1 MISPLI
7 VISENLNMGE
17 IYQVVYPI
25 GPQTIQ
31 NKKVADAIHDLNG
44 KTICEL
50 WNYAFRGDDSF
61 LVIEKMMK
69 DKYPDVKFIRY
80 ENFGNIHDP
89 SEEAKMMAELPAKL
103 KKFKCDAVIAGN
115 GG

>member
-1 MISPLI
+1 MEE
-7 VISENLNMGE
+7 V
-17 IYQVVYPI
+17 YKVVYPI
-25 GPQTIQ
+25 GTQTTQ
-31 NKKVADAIHDLNG
+31 QRKVSDSISDLNG

-61 LVIEKMMK
+61 SIIEKLMK
-69 DKYPDVKFIRY
+69 KKYPDVKFVSY

-103 KKFKCDAVIAGN
+103 RKFKCDAVIAGN

>member
-1 MISPLI
+1 
-7 VISENLNMGE
+7 VKQENKNVEE
-17 IYQVVYPI
+17 IYEVVYPI
-25 GPQTIQ
+25 GKQATQ
-31 NKKVADAIHDLNG
+31 EKDVAASLPDLNG

-61 LVIEKMMK
+61 PMIEK
-69 DKYPDVKFIRY
+69 
-80 ENFGNIHDP
+80 FGNIHDP
-89 SEEAKMMAELPAKL
+89 SEEAKMMAELPGKL

>member
-1 MISPLI
+1 
-7 VISENLNMGE
+7 MGE
-17 IYQVVYPI
+17 IFQVVYPI
-25 GPQTIQ
+25 GIQTIK
-31 NKKVADAIHDLNG
+31 NRKVADSIPDLNG

-61 LVIEKMMK
+61 SIIEKLMK
-69 DKYPDVKFIRY
+69 DKYPGLNFIPY

>member
-1 MISPLI
+1 M
-7 VISENLNMGE
+7 EQT
-17 IYQVVYPI
+17 YKVVYPI
-25 GPQTIQ
+25 GTQSIQ
-31 NKKVADAIHDLNG
+31 KRDVAASIPDLNG

-50 WNYAFRGDDSF
+50 WNHAFNGEDSF
-61 LVIEKMMK
+61 PIIEKLMK
-69 DKYPDVKFIRY
+69 KKYPGVTFVSY